1 MKRRDKKT
9 NAEANKLRNHIS
21 MTEYEITRLNKSL
34 KKRLG
39 NLQALEKENQNHT
52 LTEENQ
58 QVILD
63 YNSEIQALHSQINH
77 LTLRQQGFKNDY
89 LELTGKTL
97 GFTFIPIILYK
108 ILYFN
113 HVFGLGF
120 IYRGSIRA
128 FERHP
133 RHDGALEGRAHGS
146 QRERPLG
153 PDTHR

>member
-1 MKRRDKKT
+1 MHHNSPPSSPGKRAVSPSTNAAPTAAATGRKQQDTRTTSPPVKRRDKKT

-77 LTLRQQGFKNDY
+77 LTLRQQGFKNEY
-89 LELTGKTL
+89 LELTG
-97 GFTFIPIILYK
+97 
-108 ILYFN
+108 
-113 HVFGLGF
+113 
-120 IYRGSIRA
+120 
-128 FERHP
+128 E
-133 RHDGALEGRAHGS
+133 ALS
-146 QRERPLG
+146 F
-153 PDTHR
+153 